1 MLLQSYLFH
10 LKARN
15 LSPRT
20 IKAAGEYLSQ
30 FLRFHDP
37 LTSSKRDLEGFL
49 ATKAAT
55 CRPSTVQTYWRY
67 LRGFFEWLT
76 AEGDIG
82 SNPMAGV
89 PKPIV
94 PPIEIK
100 VLTGSEVRQLLD
112 ACKGKGSENRRDMA
126 LLTIMLDTGLRLTE
140 ITNLTLEDVSEDRTL
155 RVFGKGRKWR
165 TVALG
170 DTSTAALDR
179 WLRTRGDAP
188 GSLWTGRRGDLTS
201 NGVRLV
207 VRRRGKMAGLRVH
220 PHALRHTFV
229 DNWLRNG
236 GSEVDL
242 ARLAGWTSTAMASR
256 YAQHRAAER
265 AITAHR
271 TIAPL
276 DRL

>member
-1 MLLQSYLFH
+1 
-10 LKARN
+10 
-15 LSPRT
+15 
-20 IKAAGEYLSQ
+20 
-30 FLRFHDP
+30 
-37 LTSSKRDLEGFL
+37 
-49 ATKAAT
+49 
-55 CRPSTVQTYWRY
+55 
-67 LRGFFEWLT
+67 
-76 AEGDIG
+76 
-82 SNPMAGV
+82 MASV

-100 VLTGSEVRQLLD
+100 VLAGSEIRQLLD
-112 ACKGKGSENRRDMA
+112 TCRGKGPDNRRDMA
-126 LLTIMLDTGLRLTE
+126 LLTILLDTGLRLSE

-207 VRRRGKMAGLRVH
+207 VRRRGKMAGLKVH
-220 PHALRHTFV
+220 PHALCHTFV

-271 TIAPL
+271 SIAPL
-276 DRL
+276 DRK